1 MALEILLQ
9 ECCLVGWLRLSVSI
23 QLYQILH
30 PSASTS
36 PSGTGSIRGETYL
49 ASLGGVVQCCDLFLS
64 QKLSNF
70 CCRMYWGIVVQEEK
84 ITNAVCIFRSSLKIC
99 RTTVFGMLSVYAI
112 NQGVMF
118 RSSLTILSMAAMLS
132 LVQLVVG

>member
-36 PSGTGSIRGETYL
+36 PSGTGSIRGETNL
-49 ASLGGVVQCCDLFLS
+49 ASVGGGSMLRLVFESETVEFLLPH
-64 QKLSNF
+64 KPGRF
-70 CCRMYWGIVVQEEK
+70 RAGGI
-84 ITNAVCIFRSSLKIC
+84 FS
-99 RTTVFGMLSVYAI
+99 
-112 NQGVMF
+112 
-118 RSSLTILSMAAMLS
+118 
-132 LVQLVVG
+132 